1 MSTYSVE
8 ENVKMDGIDGFYNE
22 SIKANHRV
30 KIFFGEMV
38 IATMLVSGDVCFAE
52 ESQTKLFSS
61 VNQNVCQYYEITNAS
76 SILYDGQTHKY
87 NPVPENTLNLQN
99 FSNIMESFDSHK
111 GNCATEEFRAKFKDM
126 AMSMSVLPYN
136 ETLARYSV
144 VNEVNTLL
152 LTFNNG
158 LELNV
163 TQSLNQD
170 EVAFSIHHNGVIL
183 LVGSS
188 SPDDLAK
195 KMLNVINEP
204 ISFENGLS

>member
-8 ENVKMDGIDGFYNE
+8 ENVKLNGIDGFYNE
-22 SIKANHRV
+22 TIKANHRV
-30 KIFFGEMV
+30 KIFLGEMV

-52 ESQTKLFSS
+52 ESQTKLLTP

-76 SILYDGQTHKY
+76 
-87 NPVPENTLNLQN
+87 ENTLNLQN
-99 FSNIMESFDSHK
+99 YSNIMESFDSHK
-111 GNCATEEFRAKFKDM
+111 GRCATEEFRIKFKNM

-158 LELNV
+158 LELNL

-170 EVAFSIHHNGVIL
+170 EVAFSIHHNGVML

-195 KMLNVINEP
+195 KMLHVINEP
-204 ISFENGLS
+204 ISIENGLS